1 MKKIIILSTLIL
13 GLCNS
18 PLAANEVK
26 MAVDQ
31 ATDKLQKEQI
41 DVHLEKYGVRHI
53 TENGSQKA
61 VGLYKII
68 IGDPQKLQNAMS
80 LNKSHGFDG
89 WIFTKYQ
96 NKKDDW
102 QKIRVH
108 RPVRQK
114 KGWKK
119 SRIVNKDMLPYPF
132 NTMAHYLLNKIHFF
146 NVYPDND
153 DVAVIYII
161 EGTEFSD
168 CQKIFDY
175 ICKKKKLPTVSQNF
189 LPFPPENNDRL
200 IFHAQQGRTA
210 LTQPVSGQTQV
221 KYVHSH

>member
-1 MKKIIILSTLIL
+1 MKKIILLITLII
-13 GLCNS
+13 GLS
-18 PLAANEVK
+18 SPPLAADEVK

-31 ATDKLQKEQI
+31 AIDKLQKEQI

-53 TENGSQKA
+53 SENGSQKS

-68 IGDPQKLQNAMS
+68 IGDPQKLESAMS

-89 WIFTKYQ
+89 WIFTKHQ
-96 NKKDDW
+96 DKKSDW

-108 RPVRQK
+108 RQVRQK

-119 SRIVNKDMLPYPF
+119 SRIVKKDMLPYPF
-132 NTMAHYLLNKIHFF
+132 NTMTHALLNKIHFF

-153 DVAVIYII
+153 DVAVVYIV
-161 EGTEFSD
+161 EGTGFSD

-175 ICKKKKLPTVSQNF
+175 ICKKKKQPQK
-189 LPFPPENNDRL
+189 
-200 IFHAQQGRTA
+200 TA
-210 LTQPVSGQTQV
+210 GI
-221 KYVHSH
+221 

>member
-1 MKKIIILSTLIL
+1 MKKIILFSALIMGLS
-13 GLCNS
+13 S
-18 PLAANEVK
+18 PPLAANEVK

-31 ATDKLQKEQI
+31 ATDKLQKEEI

-68 IGDPQKLQNAMS
+68 IGDPQKLQNAMN

-119 SRIVNKDMLPYPF
+119 SHIVNKDMLPYPF
-132 NTMAHYLLNKIHFF
+132 NTMAHDLLNKIHFF

-175 ICKKKKLPTVSQNF
+175 ICKKKKLPTVSQNC
-189 LPFPPENNDRL
+189 LPFPPENSDRFSFL
-200 IFHAQQGRTA
+200 GVIR
-210 LTQPVSGQTQV
+210 
-221 KYVHSH
+221 HS